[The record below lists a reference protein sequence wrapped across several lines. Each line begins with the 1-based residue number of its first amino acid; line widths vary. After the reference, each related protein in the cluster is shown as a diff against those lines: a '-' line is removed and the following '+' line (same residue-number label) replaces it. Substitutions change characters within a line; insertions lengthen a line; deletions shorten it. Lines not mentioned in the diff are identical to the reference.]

1 MGSFLSDLEVRP
13 LDLPESGE
21 LTPDGLVLG
30 KGNQPL
36 EVAILSSSHRP
47 SVVTL
52 RAAWKTRLKGR
63 ATPLLAVALYEERA
77 ALCGPAGDQP
87 QVLSDLSIERVE
99 RICRAALDEP
109 DRHAALRFLRGV
121 IPELEGPL
129 PGLRNE
135 GLFATHELHHGV
147 PKRKDWSDAIVRS
160 GPALPKRN
168 QAVLEALG
176 FTIEPLAGPAAIL
189 RSAGTKTA
197 VAVLLE
203 RTEPPDV
210 TSTRFS
216 GQSPV
221 TYALSKADEENLPW
235 VVVCAG
241 PMLRLYPARTGV
253 GTGQRGRT
261 ETFTEIRIDLLDK
274 DSAGYLWLL
283 FSADALK
290 DGGTVQ
296 EILSDSARYAA
307 DLGQRLRDRIYAEVI
322 PPLAER
328 MMLARGV
335 KIPTATDL
343 SETYQMALI
352 LLFRLLFV
360 AYAEDKELL
369 PYRSNEAYRNRS
381 LKQKAFELRDIVNK
395 HGVADV
401 DAGTPFDS
409 GYSQW
414 EEVERLFDAVNNGNK
429 EWGVP
434 RYNGG
439 LFSTDPEVSKIGA
452 VLDKTR
458 INNKGFAPI
467 LSKLLL
473 DQSQEGWGPVDFR
486 SLGVREFGT
495 IYEGLLENELSIAE
509 TDLTVGKKNDYR
521 PAGKKDE
528 VVVQEGR
535 PYLHNRSG
543 ARKASGSYF
552 TKSFAVDHLL
562 DHALEPALSDH
573 LARLDAL
580 PDDRARADAFFD
592 FRVADI
598 AMGSGHFL
606 VAAID
611 RIERAF
617 SRYLANHQLTDVT
630 AELSRLRNSARE
642 ALGSLGDTIEI
653 EDMQLLRRQ
662 IARRCIYGVDVN
674 RIAVELARLSVWI
687 HTFVPGLPLSFLDHN
702 LVVGNSL
709 VGIATI
715 DEARDWLKEVA
726 GSLFALSAEGLVG
739 SAGAAIEK
747 LARVSDAN
755 AQEIAAARK
764 AFAEARKAVAP
775 ADALFDIL
783 AAGRIDDSIRGD
795 TGREASQWVKNTAK
809 LVDSTIHRRARK
821 VLEAIPPMHFPVVF
835 PEVFLR
841 TRAGF
846 DVILGNPPWEEAS
859 VEKDRFWMRY
869 EPGFHSLPPGQRKK
883 ITARLEAERPD
894 LLKLY
899 EKEVGEAELLRNVL
913 TTGPFPGMGTGDP
926 DVVAAG
932 AKLTLVAD

>member
-290 DGGTVQ
+290 DG
-296 EILSDSARYAA
+296 
-307 DLGQRLRDRIYAEVI
+307 
-322 PPLAER
+322 ER
-328 MMLARGV
+328 
-335 KIPTATDL
+335 
-343 SETYQMALI
+343 
-352 LLFRLLFV
+352 FR
-360 AYAEDKELL
+360 
-369 PYRSNEAYRNRS
+369 
-381 LKQKAFELRDIVNK
+381 
-395 HGVADV
+395 
-401 DAGTPFDS
+401 
-409 GYSQW
+409 
-414 EEVERLFDAVNNGNK
+414 
-429 EWGVP
+429 
-434 RYNGG
+434 
-439 LFSTDPEVSKIGA
+439 
-452 VLDKTR
+452 
-458 INNKGFAPI
+458 
-467 LSKLLL
+467 
-473 DQSQEGWGPVDFR
+473 
-486 SLGVREFGT
+486 
-495 IYEGLLENELSIAE
+495 
-509 TDLTVGKKNDYR
+509 
-521 PAGKKDE
+521 
-528 VVVQEGR
+528 
-535 PYLHNRSG
+535 
-543 ARKASGSYF
+543 
-552 TKSFAVDHLL
+552 
-562 DHALEPALSDH
+562 
-573 LARLDAL
+573 
-580 PDDRARADAFFD
+580 
-592 FRVADI
+592 
-598 AMGSGHFL
+598 
-606 VAAID
+606 
-611 RIERAF
+611 
-617 SRYLANHQLTDVT
+617 
-630 AELSRLRNSARE
+630 
-642 ALGSLGDTIEI
+642 
-653 EDMQLLRRQ
+653 
-662 IARRCIYGVDVN
+662 
-674 RIAVELARLSVWI
+674 
-687 HTFVPGLPLSFLDHN
+687 
-702 LVVGNSL
+702 
-709 VGIATI
+709 
-715 DEARDWLKEVA
+715 
-726 GSLFALSAEGLVG
+726 
-739 SAGAAIEK
+739 
-747 LARVSDAN
+747 
-755 AQEIAAARK
+755 
-764 AFAEARKAVAP
+764 
-775 ADALFDIL
+775 
-783 AAGRIDDSIRGD
+783 
-795 TGREASQWVKNTAK
+795 
-809 LVDSTIHRRARK
+809 
-821 VLEAIPPMHFPVVF
+821 
-835 PEVFLR
+835 
-841 TRAGF
+841 
-846 DVILGNPPWEEAS
+846 
-859 VEKDRFWMRY
+859 RF
-869 EPGFHSLPPGQRKK
+869 
-883 ITARLEAERPD
+883 
-894 LLKLY
+894 
-899 EKEVGEAELLRNVL
+899 
-913 TTGPFPGMGTGDP
+913 
-926 DVVAAG
+926 
-932 AKLTLVAD
+932 